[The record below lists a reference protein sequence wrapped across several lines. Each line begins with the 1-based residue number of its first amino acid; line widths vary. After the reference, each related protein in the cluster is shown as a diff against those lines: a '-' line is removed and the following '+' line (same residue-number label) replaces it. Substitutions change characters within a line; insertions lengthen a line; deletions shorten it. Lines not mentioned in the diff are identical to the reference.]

1 MTARDRYLSCMPNF
15 HIDFQCSAAMP
26 MLMTGGTLIL
36 LEKYSARRFWRQV
49 CLHRATLSHA
59 MPLIVRTLMLQPPRA
74 QERNHC
80 LRDLFSTSTS
90 PTPRSKPLSGALA
103 CVCLTLT
110 V

>member
-74 QERNHC
+74 G
-80 LRDLFSTSTS
+80 SATT
-90 PTPRSKPLSGALA
+90 
-103 CVCLTLT
+103 VCAICFLPQHHRRREANL
-110 V
+110 